1 MNENTTTVALP
12 ASCPDAQAVCCRVY
26 EVANVLL
33 VSASQSDTL
42 LFAARSAANSS
53 DVLVEVKVS
62 EGRAALK
69 VNCDKI
75 VIGQM
80 LLKELKTVLA
90 RI

>member
-1 MNENTTTVALP
+1 
-12 ASCPDAQAVCCRVY
+12 
-26 EVANVLL
+26 
-33 VSASQSDTL
+33 
-42 LFAARSAANSS
+42 
-53 DVLVEVKVS
+53 VKVN